1 MLYNT
6 MSNAAITI
14 KILEEADQKVARELN
29 ELMEHLTSGPRPVL
43 TPERLGRILS
53 SPQTTLFVAEQ
64 EGTIV
69 GSLTLLGYTTPVC
82 NKFWIEDVVTAPQ
95 VRGRGVGRQLLRE
108 AILRT
113 RQLDPEATIYLTSNP
128 QRIAA
133 RELYRSEGFEQYETG
148 VFRLTIKK

>member
-29 ELMEHLTSGPRPVL
+29 ELMEHLTSGPRPTL

-82 NKFWIEDVVTAPQ
+82 DKFWIEDVVTVPH
-95 VRGRGVGRQLLRE
+95 VRGRGVGRKLLRE
-108 AILRT
+108 AIRRA
-113 RQLDPEATIYLTSNP
+113 RQLDPEATICLTSNP

-133 RELYRSEGFEQYETG
+133 RELYRSEGFEQYQTG